1 MPWRTEC
8 PPEPFGSATHWHPSP
23 SETIDDAETTI
34 AEVAAGRPAVLVF
47 YLGAWCPY
55 CNLTLNH
62 YNETLAPALAERDVA
77 LIAIS
82 PQHADGSR
90 AAVANGDLG
99 STVLSDPDN
108 RLATALGIVTAPSHE
123 AQQAHAALRFAVKD
137 SNADDTPAI
146 PFPTVLVI
154 ERDQT
159 IRFADVHV
167 DYTTRT
173 ETAEIL
179 AAVDAL

>member
-1 MPWRTEC
+1 MANGVPAGTVRVGDSLASV
-8 PPEPFGSATHWHPSP
+8 PLR
-23 SETIDDAETTI
+23 TIDDAETTI

-99 STVLSDPDN
+99 STVLSDP
-108 RLATALGIVTAPSHE
+108 ATAS
-123 AQQAHAALRFAVKD
+123 
-137 SNADDTPAI
+137 PASS
-146 PFPTVLVI
+146 
-154 ERDQT
+154 
-159 IRFADVHV
+159 AS
-167 DYTTRT
+167 
-173 ETAEIL
+173 
-179 AAVDAL
+179 